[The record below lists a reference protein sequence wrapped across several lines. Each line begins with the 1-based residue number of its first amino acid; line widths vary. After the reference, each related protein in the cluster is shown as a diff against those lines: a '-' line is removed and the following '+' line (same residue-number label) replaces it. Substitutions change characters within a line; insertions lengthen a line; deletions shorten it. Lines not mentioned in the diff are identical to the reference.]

1 MNKGKLRAVFF
12 LLVIVVIAFI
22 GIRVLN
28 GMKKKV
34 DVNDTILKAV
44 ENTNWPVEDVPLISK
59 DNLVVN
65 NLGEYNCEARVS
77 SGVTYEE
84 LRKYLIKLYD
94 VGFKPYED
102 MGSVNPNRMIS
113 ASSAEDINEV
123 SWMGQKDN
131 YTINVLWAKD
141 GAVDDFGIEFGFN
154 LDINLFINPGNT
166 DSSML
171 DENKLNNQD
180 LEVIEENIDSVE
192 LEVSGNEVNEVIINT
207 EEQTRESEQIEG
219 ENNE

>member
-77 SGVTYEE
+77 SGGTYEE